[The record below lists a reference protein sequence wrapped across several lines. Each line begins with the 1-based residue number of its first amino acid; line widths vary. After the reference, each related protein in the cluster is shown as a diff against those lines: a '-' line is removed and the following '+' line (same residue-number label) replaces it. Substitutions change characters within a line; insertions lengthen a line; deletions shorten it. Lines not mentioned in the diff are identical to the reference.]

1 VDFGQKRG
9 AVNRKNSTHEPLA
22 KLSDMKF
29 GFERIEVL
37 VACEREALGYLSVKA
52 GFLARLAVPR
62 FAQGRDHRDERS
74 V

>member
-1 VDFGQKRG
+1 MCIYSLLV
-9 AVNRKNSTHEPLA
+9 EPLA